1 MQTKIKV
8 EVTIRGGNLTAE
20 EYWNEIK
27 ALQELLGADVEIEI
41 KEPCNGKAP
50 VETNECKNMLTGSS
64 ALANLRQPD
73 SASSYVEPLGD
84 SKHGTYG
91 KVKMK
96 DL

>member
-1 MQTKIKV
+1 MKTKIKV

-50 VETNECKNMLTGSS
+50 VETNENMLTGCP
-64 ALANLRQPD
+64 ALANLQQPD
-73 SASSYVEPLGD
+73 SDYPCVEPLGD
-84 SKHGTYG
+84 SKHGPYG
-91 KVKMK
+91 KLKME